1 MTVLKEFAE
10 RLGVPMVKRVLRSLP
25 GSVLLVLFAAPIA
38 LAQSGDELN
47 ALRKEVETLKERQL
61 AVEKELQEIKALL
74 RRAMSAREP
83 ENVVLSVK
91 GHPSRGSRN
100 AKLTLVEFSDYQC
113 PFCGRYFHETLPQIE
128 QDYVKTGRVRY
139 VFRNFP
145 LEAIHKEAFK
155 AAEAANCAG
164 EQGRYWEMH
173 DRLFANQQALAPAE
187 LPGHASTLGLDA
199 PRFQQCLDGAKYAAA
214 IRQDMSEA
222 QEAGVRGTPSF
233 FIGLTGSDGSRVKT
247 LKRITGAVPYATFK
261 EAFDSLLSAQKD

>member
-1 MTVLKEFAE
+1 
-10 RLGVPMVKRVLRSLP
+10 LGTGTTRTLLLTTLCL
-25 GSVLLVLFAAPIA
+25 VLLVPGGRG
-38 LAQSGDELN
+38 LAQPDDELK
-47 ALRKEVETLKERQL
+47 ALRKDVEALTQRQL
-61 AVEKELQEIKALL
+61 AVEKELREIKALL

-91 GHPSRGSRN
+91 GHPSRGAGD

-113 PFCGRYFHETLPQIE
+113 PFCGRYFRETLPQIE

-155 AAEAANCAG
+155 AAEAADCAG

-173 DRLFANQQALAPAE
+173 DRLFAAQQALAPAE
-187 LPGHASTLGLDA
+187 LPGHARALGLDA
-199 PRFQQCLDGAKYAAA
+199 PRFQECLDTQKYAAA

-222 QEAGVRGTPSF
+222 QQAGVRGTPSF
-233 FIGLTGSDGSRVKT
+233 FIGLTGADGSSVKA
-247 LKRITGAVPYATFK
+247 LKVITGAHPYATFK

>member
-1 MTVLKEFAE
+1 MSTKIFSALVWLPVMVLCVAE
-10 RLGVPMVKRVLRSLP
+10 PVP
-25 GSVLLVLFAAPIA
+25 
-38 LAQSGDELN
+38 AQGDADLE
-47 ALRKEVETLKERQL
+47 ALRREVETLKERQL
-61 AVEKELQEIKALL
+61 TVEKELQEIKALL
-74 RRAMSAREP
+74 RRATSAREP

-91 GHPSRGSRN
+91 GHPSRGSGD
-100 AKLTLVEFSDYQC
+100 AKLTLIEFSDYQC
-113 PFCGRYFHETLPQIE
+113 PFCGRYFRETLPQID

-139 VFRNFP
+139 VFRDFP
-145 LEAIHKEAFK
+145 LEAIHKEALK

-199 PRFQQCLDGAKYAAA
+199 PRFQQCLDSEKYTAA

-222 QEAGVRGTPSF
+222 QQAGVRGTPSF
-233 FIGLTGSDGSRVKT
+233 FIGLTGSDGSSVKT
-247 LKRITGAVPYATFK
+247 LRRITGAVPYATFK

>member
-1 MTVLKEFAE
+1 MGMKLFRALVWLPVVVLCVAEPAFAQGDDGLKALE
-10 RLGVPMVKRVLRSLP
+10 R
-25 GSVLLVLFAAPIA
+25 
-38 LAQSGDELN
+38 
-47 ALRKEVETLKERQL
+47 EVQTLKERQL

-91 GHPSRGSRN
+91 GHPSRGSGD

-113 PFCGRYFHETLPQIE
+113 PFCGRYFRETLPQIE
-128 QDYVKTGRVRY
+128 RDYVKTGRVKY

-173 DRLFANQQALAPAE
+173 DRLFADQQALALAE
-187 LPGHASTLGLDA
+187 LPGHARALGLDA
-199 PRFQQCLDGAKYAAA
+199 PRFQECLDTEKHAAA
-214 IRQDMSEA
+214 IRQDMSEG
-222 QEAGVRGTPSF
+222 QQAGVRGTPSF
-233 FIGLTGSDGSRVKT
+233 FIGLTEADGSSVRAVKV
-247 LKRITGAVPYATFK
+247 ITGAHPYATFK
-261 EAFDSLLSAQKD
+261 EAFDSLLSPPKN